1 MQARAKDFF
10 SQNALL
16 PMWYGQLS
24 NEIVLHLDDKVTQM
38 DISHATEKANRLFER
53 TKDHLNSTD
62 NLRVFAQNPSSLTPA
77 RDFSQLPATFAA
89 LQSQLQPFST
99 EKWSKW
105 SLAVSIKVSFKIK
118 NSVKYRSL
126 LCPLKVQK

>member
-1 MQARAKDFF
+1 MQARATDLF

-24 NEIVLHLDDKVTQM
+24 NEIVLHLDDKVFQM
-38 DISHATEKANRLFER
+38 DLAHANEKANRLFEP
-53 TKDHLNSTD
+53 TKDYLNNTD

-77 RDFSQLPATFAA
+77 SVLSQLAATFAA
-89 LQSQLQPFST
+89 LQSQLSAVLT
-99 EKWSKW
+99 EKWSRW
-105 SLAVSIKVSFKIK
+105 LLAVSIKVSFKIK
-118 NSVKYRSL
+118 NSIKKRSL